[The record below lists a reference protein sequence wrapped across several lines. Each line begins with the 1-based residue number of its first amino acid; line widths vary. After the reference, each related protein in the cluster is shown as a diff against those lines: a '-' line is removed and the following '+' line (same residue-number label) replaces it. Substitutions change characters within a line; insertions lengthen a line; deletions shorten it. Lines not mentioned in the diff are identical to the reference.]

1 MPEVTLNVEQT
12 PDALIVH
19 CTGKLVAGATEGF
32 YQQLKPM
39 IGEHKRIV
47 LDLSNLSYMDSMGLG
62 TIIRLFVSARAA
74 GTDLEL
80 KNLGDRIKQLF
91 NLAGLM
97 DIFSMC
103 GEHSVRMR

>member
-1 MPEVTLNVEQT
+1 MPELTLDVEHTQ
-12 PDALIVH
+12 DSLIVH
-19 CTGKLVAGATEGF
+19 CTGKLVAGLTEGF
-32 YQQLKPM
+32 YHQVKPL

-47 LDLSNLSYMDSMGLG
+47 LDLSKLSYMDSMGLG

-91 NLAGLM
+91 NLAGLV
-97 DIFSMC
+97 DVFSMC
-103 GEHSVRMR
+103 GEHNVRMR